1 MNHPFLPLLF
11 AILFSAASAYAGE
24 WEYDASG
31 SVTGLYGY
39 SEPDSKYTKEN
50 SRNHGTGDAD
60 LSVYAKYIFNNEY
73 EAGIYADLMFGVDHE
88 LEDYNQGKWGEEVY
102 GIMDSPYGRLMLGQT
117 LNVAAQFHNG
127 APSVGPLGIENS
139 DIVDFIANPNW
150 KRKNRYAR
158 FATLNTTY
166 INTDG
171 VAPKISYISPEYYNT
186 MLGLT
191 YVPETYNRRGLV
203 NKDAAYYDKGGY
215 IISLYNHL
223 DLDFVDV
230 TTSLGYADFV
240 DNDQEY
246 SASLNLSRGNWSLG
260 GGWRRTNADGK
271 NPVNHRVSDNT
282 PEWFDGYRDGE
293 AWDVGVGYEIG
304 PYKVSLSYFKSKAE
318 KSANKDE
325 IVMLSNQYQVNKYL
339 DVYLSAAHVDFS
351 GANANLDEN
360 NKGYAFV
367 TGLSLK
373 F

>member
-1 MNHPFLPLLF
+1 MSRKFYLSF
-11 AILFSAASAYAGE
+11 LFSALLAFPLHAGE

-39 SEPDSKYTKEN
+39 TDADSRHAQQN
-50 SRNHGTGDAD
+50 SHNNGTGDAD
-60 LSVYAKYIFNNEY
+60 LSVYAKYVFNNEY

-88 LEDYNQGKWGEEVY
+88 LEDYNQGKWGEEIN
-102 GIMDSPYGRLMLGQT
+102 GIMDSPYGRIMLGQT
-117 LNVAAQFHNG
+117 WNVAAQFHGG

-150 KRKNRYAR
+150 KRKNHKAR

-203 NKDAAYYDKGGY
+203 NKEAPYEDKGGY
-215 IISLYNHL
+215 IVSLYNSL
-223 DLDFVDV
+223 DLDFI
-230 TTSLGYADFV
+230 TINSSLGYADFI

-246 SASLNLSRGNWSLG
+246 SASLSLSRGNWTLG
-260 GGWRRTNADGK
+260 GGWRRTNADSK
-271 NPVNHRVSDNT
+271 NPVNRKVSDNT
-282 PEWFDGYRDGE
+282 PEWFDCYRDGY
-293 AWDVGVGYEIG
+293 AWDIGLGYEFG
-304 PYKVSLSYFKSKAE
+304 PYKASLSYFKSKASQSDNE
-318 KSANKDE
+318 DE
-325 IVMLSNQYQVNKYL
+325 IVMFSNQYQVNKNL

-351 GANANLDEN
+351 GANANLEES